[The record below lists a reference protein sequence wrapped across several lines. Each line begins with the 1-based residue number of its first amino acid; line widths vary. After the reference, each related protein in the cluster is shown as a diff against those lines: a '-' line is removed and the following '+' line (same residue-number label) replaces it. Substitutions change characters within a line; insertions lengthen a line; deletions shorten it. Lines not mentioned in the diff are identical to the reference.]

1 MNLCYNKTMVKG
13 VIPLDKMINIEIPEK
28 MKTIIEIATGLTPE
42 NILEQIYYEI
52 LNDNKTYEKITVKEA
67 AKIMGKSNQF
77 VRMGLQQKTLPFG
90 AAVKMSGEKF
100 SYYISPK
107 KFYEFVGKTKKDA
120 MNGDDNNAH

>member
-1 MNLCYNKTMVKG
+1 M
-13 VIPLDKMINIEIPEK
+13 DKMINVEIPEK
-28 MKTIIEIATGLTPE
+28 MKTIIEVATGLTPE
-42 NILEQIYYEI
+42 DILEQIYYEI
-52 LNDNKTYEKITVKEA
+52 LKDNKSYGKITIQEA
-67 AKIMGKSNQF
+67 AKIMGKSQQF

-107 KFYEFVGKTKKDA
+107 RFYEFVGETKKDN